1 MAFQS
6 VWYYTDLP
14 EDIVDILDRDLT
26 DKFDDHM
33 ADSKLQGDALNKYKR
48 N

>member
-6 VWYYTDLP
+6 VWYYSDLP

-26 DKFDDHM
+26 ETFDVFI
-33 ADSKLQGDALNKYKR
+33 SPQPTL
-48 N
+48 